1 MGSQTEIDNLLMEG
15 MVTELQQLRL
25 EINLY
30 QQAAVSELTLEKLQ
44 GKDDKVRCLT
54 GLLSFIV
61 LSTLFNY
68 LLPFLPKKNIS
79 QDFKWLS

>member
-1 MGSQTEIDNLLMEG
+1 VGSQTEIDNLLMEG

-54 GLLSFIV
+54 GLSSFIV